1 MKGKWYSIQN
11 KAGGET
17 ADIYIFDEIGT
28 YGVTAQEFINDIKDL
43 KGTSINL
50 RINSLGGDVFDG
62 MAMYN
67 VIKRREAKT
76 TVYIEG
82 IAASIATII
91 ALGADEVVMAE
102 NSLFM
107 IHNAWGGTMG
117 EAKDMRK
124 TADTLDKISGE
135 LTDIYRKK
143 TGLSYEALQEMMDEE
158 TWLNAEE
165 AYELGFVDV
174 ISDSIKVAAKYDV
187 SKFKNITEEEIQN
200 KLNIN
205 IKNRKMTNELKEWF
219 NNKVE
224 EIVAA
229 VKGDAKVSE
238 DVVEETTVN
247 VMLGDKEDIMNKMS
261 DFETNNIEL
270 ANKISSLEEE
280 LANAKGTNLTLT
292 EEVEALN
299 AKINKADA
307 KGTEIVTEAD
317 PAVVENKKEDA
328 NAGFYNAMAQR
339 IRNKFNN

>member
-1 MKGKWYSIQN
+1 MTEKWYEIQN
-11 KAGGET
+11 KAGVS
-17 ADIYIFDEIGT
+17 ADVYIFDEIGT
-28 YGVTAQEFINDIKDL
+28 YGVTAQEFITDIKDL
-43 KGTSINL
+43 KDTPINL

-107 IHNAWGGTMG
+107 IHNAWGGSMG

-124 TADTLDKISGE
+124 TADTLDKITSE

-143 TGLSYEALQEMMDEE
+143 TGLSYDSLVDMMDEE

-165 AYELGFVDV
+165 AFNYGFIDT

-187 SKFKNITEEEIQN
+187 SKFKNITQEEIQN
-200 KLNIN
+200 KLSININ
-205 IKNRKMTNELKEWF
+205 NKKMTNELKEWF

-224 EIVAA
+224 EIVTA
-229 VKGDAKVSE
+229 VKGDVKVSE
-238 DVVEETTVN
+238 DVAEQTAITVN
-247 VMLGDKEDIMNKMS
+247 LGDNEDIMNKIS
-261 DFETNNIEL
+261 TFETNNIEL
-270 ANKISSLEEE
+270 SNKISLLEEE
-280 LANAKGTNLTLT
+280 LATANGTNETLT

-328 NAGFYNAMAQR
+328 NAGFYNVMAEK

>member
-1 MKGKWYSIQN
+1 MTEKWYNIQN
-11 KAGGET
+11 KAGKP
-17 ADIYIFDEIGT
+17 ADVYIFDEIGT
-28 YGVTAQEFINDIKDL
+28 YGITAQEFITDIKDL
-43 KGTSINL
+43 KDTPINL

-91 ALGADEVVMAE
+91 SLGADEVVMAE

-124 TADTLDKISGE
+124 TAETLEKITGE

-143 TGLSYEALQEMMDEE
+143 TGLSYDALAEMMDEE
-158 TWLNAEE
+158 TWLNANE
-165 AYELGFVDV
+165 ALEMGFIDT

-187 SKFKNITEEEIQN
+187 SKFKNITQEEIQN
-200 KLNIN
+200 KLSININ
-205 IKNRKMTNELKEWF
+205 NKKMTNELKEWF

-224 EIVAA
+224 EIVTA
-229 VKGDAKVSE
+229 VKGDVKVSA
-238 DVVEETTVN
+238 DVAEQTAITVN
-247 VMLGDKEDIMNKMS
+247 LGDNDEIKNKIS
-261 DFETNNIEL
+261 EFESSNIEL
-270 ANKISSLEEE
+270 SNKISLLEEE
-280 LANAKGTNLTLT
+280 LVASKGTNETLT
-292 EEVEALN
+292 QEVEALN

-317 PAVVENKKEDA
+317 PVVVENKKEDA
-328 NAGFYNAMAQR
+328 NAGFYNAMASR
-339 IRNKFNN
+339 MRNKFNN

>member
-1 MKGKWYSIQN
+1 MTEKWYNIQN
-11 KAGGET
+11 KAGKP
-17 ADIYIFDEIGT
+17 ADVYIFDEIGT
-28 YGVTAQEFINDIKDL
+28 YGITAQEFITDIKDL
-43 KGTSINL
+43 KDTPINL

-91 ALGADEVVMAE
+91 SLGADEVVMAE

-124 TADTLDKISGE
+124 TAETLEKITGE

-143 TGLSYEALQEMMDEE
+143 TGLSYDALAEMMDEE
-158 TWLNAEE
+158 TWLNANE
-165 AYELGFVDV
+165 AFEMGFIDT

-187 SKFKNITEEEIQN
+187 SKFKNITQEEIQN
-200 KLNIN
+200 KLSININ
-205 IKNRKMTNELKEWF
+205 NKKMTNELKEWF

-224 EIVAA
+224 EIVTA
-229 VKGDAKVSE
+229 VKGDVKVSA
-238 DVVEETTVN
+238 DVAEQTAITVN
-247 VMLGDKEDIMNKMS
+247 LGDNDEIKNKIS
-261 DFETNNIEL
+261 EFESSNIEL
-270 ANKISSLEEE
+270 SNKISLLEEE
-280 LANAKGTNLTLT
+280 LVASKGTNETLT
-292 EEVEALN
+292 QEVEALN

-317 PAVVENKKEDA
+317 PVVVENKKEDA
-328 NAGFYNAMAQR
+328 NSGFYNLLAGK
-339 IRNKFNN
+339 IRTKFNN